1 MCFSLSPFS
10 PFPLFPLAFKR
21 LNFLKSVKFVK
32 QDIIMCLAIPMR
44 LIEID
49 GVTAV
54 AEVDG
59 VTRAGRLDLLPE
71 AVLGDYVLIHAGL
84 AIARVDAEHAEETLT
99 LIRSLVD
106 EVY

>member
-1 MCFSLSPFS
+1 
-10 PFPLFPLAFKR
+10 
-21 LNFLKSVKFVK
+21 
-32 QDIIMCLAIPMR
+32 MCLAIPMR
-44 LIEID
+44 IVELD

-59 VTRAGRLDLLPE
+59 VTRKVRLDLLPD

-84 AIARVDAEHAEETLT
+84 AIARVDAAQAEETLA
-99 LIRSLVD
+99 LLRSLADTD